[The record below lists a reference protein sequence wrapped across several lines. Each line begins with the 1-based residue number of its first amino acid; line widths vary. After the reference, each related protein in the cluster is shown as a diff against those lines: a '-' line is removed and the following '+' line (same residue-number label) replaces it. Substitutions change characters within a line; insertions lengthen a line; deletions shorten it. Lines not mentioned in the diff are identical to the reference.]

1 MLKNLEYS
9 CIMDRIA
16 KLKVLLLQSPN
27 DSFLKHALA
36 LEYIK
41 LGDDETAKIYFE
53 TLLEAEPGYVGSY
66 YHLAKLLERK
76 GESDAAIS
84 VYEKGMKEAKAA
96 SDVHAY
102 NELQAAYEDLMDY

>member
-1 MLKNLEYS
+1 
-9 CIMDRIA
+9 MDRIA
-16 KLKVLLLQSPN
+16 RLKELLTQSPE

-36 LEYIK
+36 LEYMK
-41 LGDDETAKIYFE
+41 LGDDETAKTYFE
-53 TLLEAEPGYVGSY
+53 KLLEANPGYVGSY

-76 GESDAAIS
+76 GENNAATS

-96 SDVHAY
+96 GDQHAF